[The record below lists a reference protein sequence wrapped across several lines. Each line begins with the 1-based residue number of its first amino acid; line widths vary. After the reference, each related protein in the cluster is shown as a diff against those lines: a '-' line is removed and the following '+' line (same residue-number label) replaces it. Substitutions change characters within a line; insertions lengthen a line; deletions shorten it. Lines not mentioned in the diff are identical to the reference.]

1 MKWKFDLKKNVSFI
15 FPVFLILSFF
25 FLLSPPVC
33 FQGLDEEAIVDHGKT
48 SFTTHTN
55 YEKEDLESKFKA
67 TQSELSILWQCA
79 F

>member
-1 MKWKFDLKKNVSFI
+1 MVNEFNEKNVLLYFFSS
-15 FPVFLILSFF
+15 LS
-25 FLLSPPVC
+25 SC
-33 FQGLDEEAIVDHGKT
+33 FCQGLDEEALVDHGKT

-67 TQSELSILWQCA
+67 TGLNNLSGECVFMFL